1 MNRVYIRVYSSN
13 FRGTFFWHSC
23 PLASNVLKLIEANAF
38 TGHVSLY
45 KTLSSNRYMF
55 LRIELHFRLEQRKVL
70 ILFLTTFRCR
80 DALGGEGGGAI
91 YDQCKLHNVL
101 HTYLQYSVHR
111 QLDGNVYVVICT
123 YLMVQLQ
130 ITTSDYLQNK

>member
-23 PLASNVLKLIEANAF
+23 PLASNVLKLIKANAF

-70 ILFLTTFRCR
+70 IIFLTTFRCR
-80 DALGGEGGGAI
+80 DALGVEGGGNLWPMQIA
-91 YDQCKLHNVL
+91 QCT
-101 HTYLQYSVHR
+101 TYLLTVQCSQTVR
-111 QLDGNVYVVICT
+111 WERLCSRM
-123 YLMVQLQ
+123 YLPHGSTQ